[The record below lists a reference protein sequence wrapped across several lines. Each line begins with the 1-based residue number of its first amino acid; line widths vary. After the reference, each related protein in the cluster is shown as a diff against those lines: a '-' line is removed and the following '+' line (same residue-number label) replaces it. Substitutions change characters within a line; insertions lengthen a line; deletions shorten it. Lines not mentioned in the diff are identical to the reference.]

1 MTYFKLARNLSELKS
16 RVTLIAVR
24 TNQQFHSLI
33 SEGSL
38 HILENLGQRSSP
50 DPTNMEIVS
59 QGSYLRPW
67 PDLREGGWGWFQIM
81 PSY

>member
-24 TNQQFHSLI
+24 TNQQFHLLI

-38 HILENLGQRSSP
+38 HILENLGQ
-50 DPTNMEIVS
+50 
-59 QGSYLRPW
+59 
-67 PDLREGGWGWFQIM
+67 
-81 PSY
+81 